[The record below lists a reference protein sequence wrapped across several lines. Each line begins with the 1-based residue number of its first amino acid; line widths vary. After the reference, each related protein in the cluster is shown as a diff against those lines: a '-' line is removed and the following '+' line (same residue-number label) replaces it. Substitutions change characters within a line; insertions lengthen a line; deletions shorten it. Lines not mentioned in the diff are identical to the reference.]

1 MTDDSPRKIA
11 EHIVDRLKSK
21 HVIGEGIAW
30 SHEKPW
36 EEVVVDVLAHALCAA
51 ELRGRSTA
59 KEAFEKALILTFPPP
74 LVFEEL
80 GQPFE
85 KILYGNLWELYVTDD
100 D

>member
-1 MTDDSPRKIA
+1 MDRPPRKIA
-11 EHIVDRLKSK
+11 EQIITLLKNK

-36 EEVVVDVLAHALCAA
+36 EEVVIAVFAHALCAA
-51 ELRGRSTA
+51 ELRRRNTA

-74 LVFEEL
+74 LAFEEL
-80 GQPFE
+80 EQPFE
-85 KILYGNLWELYVTDD
+85 KILYGNLWDLYVTDD